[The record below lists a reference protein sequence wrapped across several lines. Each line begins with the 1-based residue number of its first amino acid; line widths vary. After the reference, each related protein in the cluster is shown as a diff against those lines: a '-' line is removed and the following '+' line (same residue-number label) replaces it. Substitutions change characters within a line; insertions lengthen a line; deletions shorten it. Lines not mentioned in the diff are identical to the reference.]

1 MKITVTFRHM
11 SSTDA
16 LRAYVEEKVGKVAK
30 LLNDACEAHVVLS
43 VERHL
48 HQAHIELITGGA
60 FRIRADERG
69 EDMYQSIDFASDK
82 LAKQVKRYR
91 EKVRDHRDA
100 PVRGRELPHQVFK
113 GRDEAVNGHA
123 AAEVDKLT
131 VLRTEKITALNM
143 TVDDALVKMDLLNSE
158 FLVFTDTNTNNVN
171 VMYRMHD
178 GSFGLIEAHSP

>member
-1 MKITVTFRHM
+1 MKISVTFRHM

-30 LLNDACEAHVVLS
+30 LLNDSCEAHVVLS

-60 FRIRADERG
+60 FRIRADERT

-100 PVRGRELPHQVFK
+100 PVRGRELPHQVIK
-113 GRDEAVNGHA
+113 GREQSTSNGH
-123 AAEVDKLT
+123 AAEVDKLS
-131 VLRTEKITALNM
+131 VLRTETITAQTM
-143 TVDDALVKMDLLNSE
+143 TVDDALIKMDLLNSE
-158 FLVFTDTNTNNVN
+158 FLVFTDTNTNHVN

-178 GSFGLIEAHSP
+178 GSFGLIEARAP

>member
-1 MKITVTFRHM
+1 MKISVTFRHM

-30 LLNDACEAHVVLS
+30 LLNDSCEAHVVLS

-60 FRIRADERG
+60 FRIRAEERS

-100 PVRGRELPHQVFK
+100 PVRGRELPHQVFSIPPSN
-113 GRDEAVNGHA
+113 GNGAEDHVN
-123 AAEVDKLT
+123 DKPHVVRSET
-131 VLRTEKITALNM
+131 ITAQTM
-143 TVDDALVKMDLLNSE
+143 TVDDALIRMDLGNTN
-158 FLVFTDTNTNNVN
+158 FLVFTDSNTQHIS
-171 VMYRMHD
+171 VMYRNAD
-178 GSFGLIEAHSP
+178 GSYGLIEARAP